1 MSLRYHWFS
10 KQSRGRELSSFWS
23 LHQRYQEKYLP
34 PYSTCKQQWSALHTS
49 LVFLLGTG
57 QMRKHWNMDPI
68 VQMAEAVG
76 LPDVLN
82 AIKVL
87 KII

>member
-1 MSLRYHWFS
+1 MSLRYHWLS
-10 KQSRGRELSSFWS
+10 KQSHRRELSSFWS
-23 LHQRYQEKYLP
+23 VHQRHQEKYLP
-34 PYSTCKQQWSALHTS
+34 PYSTCKQQWSALHIS
-49 LVFLLGTG
+49 MVFLIRTDL
-57 QMRKHWNMDPI
+57 MRKHRSMDPV